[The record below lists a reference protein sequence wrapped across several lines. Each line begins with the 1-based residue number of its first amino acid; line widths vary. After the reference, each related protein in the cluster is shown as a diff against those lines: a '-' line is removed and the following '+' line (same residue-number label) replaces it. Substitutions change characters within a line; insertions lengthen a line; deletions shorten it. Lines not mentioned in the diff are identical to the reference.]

1 MPMKLEHLEEANRI
15 VNNLRRYRDLDRA
28 ELGNNRSNPV
38 SFFVIIK
45 GREETLSMG
54 KARTQK
60 LLDELKVDWRLKADE
75 LKRRAAQIGLI
86 LPEDLL

>member
-1 MPMKLEHLEEANRI
+1 
-15 VNNLRRYRDLDRA
+15 
-28 ELGNNRSNPV
+28 
-38 SFFVIIK
+38 
-45 GREETLSMG
+45 MG